1 MLINIPCEVADAD
14 MVTEPKME
22 IIYNDNLNC
31 RINNWGIK
39 GDGKL
44 KFSGQKSPLLRN
56 LMSYLHQILHGGKL
70 FDIVEGHEK
79 FLAIRPPWRPFLKT
93 TIFS

>member
-1 MLINIPCEVADAD
+1 MEAIKEQIFNNI
-14 MVTEPKME
+14 
-22 IIYNDNLNC
+22 I
-31 RINNWGIK
+31 RK